1 MAAAKTT
8 GAKTT
13 GTKTTATKTTAK
25 EPEKPRRLNI
35 YEKLQN
41 IQAELKAPKNQEAR
55 NKNGQIIYKYRSFED
70 ILEGLKPLLERY
82 DTTLVLDDEIVQ
94 IGERFYIRAEATL
107 IDAEAIQ
114 EEQNDWCNRKLIKV
128 RAYARET
135 DTVTGLGDAQVT
147 AAASSYARKQALN
160 GLFLIDDTEPKQT
173 APQLT
178 QDTEEKQT
186 APPITQDTEEKA
198 TASQI
203 KTMQEIAAKM
213 GKVLNEEAVKNWS
226 MTKAAEWID
235 QHKGK

>member
-13 GTKTTATKTTAK
+13 GTKTTAK

-41 IQAELKAPKNQEAR
+41 IQAELKAPKTQEAR

-82 DTTLVLDDEIVQ
+82 NTTLVLDDEIVQ

-107 IDAEAIQ
+107 IDAEAVM
-114 EEQNDWCNRKLIKV
+114 EESTGWGQGKVIKV

-173 APQLT
+173 APQI
-178 QDTEEKQT
+178 TEEPKQT
-186 APPITQDTEEKA
+186 APQITQDTEEKA

-213 GKVLNEEAVKNWS
+213 GKQLNEAAVQNWS
-226 MTKAAEWID
+226 MAKAAEWID

>member
-1 MAAAKTT
+1 MAA
-8 GAKTT
+8 AKTT
-13 GTKTTATKTTAK
+13 GTKTTATKTTAKTTAK

-107 IDAEAIQ
+107 IDAEAIM
-114 EEQNDWCNRKLIKV
+114 EERTDWGQGKVIKV

-160 GLFLIDDTEPKQT
+160 GLFLIDDTEPEQT
-173 APQLT
+173 APQ
-178 QDTEEKQT
+178 
-186 APPITQDTEEKA
+186 ITQDTEEKA

-213 GKVLNEEAVKNWS
+213 GKQLDEEAVKNWS
-226 MTKAAEWID
+226 ITKAAEWID
-235 QHKGK
+235 QHKGE

>member
-1 MAAAKTT
+1 MAAVKTT

-13 GTKTTATKTTAK
+13 GTKTTAK

-41 IQAELKAPKNQEAR
+41 IQAELKAPKTQEAR

-82 DTTLVLDDEIVQ
+82 NTTLVLDDEIVQ

-114 EEQNDWCNRKLIKV
+114 EGQNDWCERKLIKV

-173 APQLT
+173 APQIA
-178 QDTEEKQT
+178 EEPKQT
-186 APPITQDTEEKA
+186 APQITQDTEEKA

-203 KTMQEIAAKM
+203 KTMQEIATKM
-213 GKVLNEEAVKNWS
+213 GKQLNEAAVQNWS

>member
-1 MAAAKTT
+1 MAA
-8 GAKTT
+8 AKTT

-41 IQAELKAPKNQEAR
+41 IQAELKAPKTQEAR

-107 IDAEAIQ
+107 IDAEA
-114 EEQNDWCNRKLIKV
+114 NPKDLDAWCERVIKV

-135 DTVTGLGDAQVT
+135 DTVSGLGDAQVT

-160 GLFLIDDTEPKQT
+160 GLFLIDDTEPEQT
-173 APQLT
+173 APQIT
-178 QDTEEKQT
+178 QNTEEKPT
-186 APPITQDTEEKA
+186 APPITQGTEKKA

-213 GKVLNEEAVKNWS
+213 GKQLDEAAVKNWS
-226 MTKAAEWID
+226 MDRAAEWID

>member
-1 MAAAKTT
+1 MAA
-8 GAKTT
+8 AKTT
-13 GTKTTATKTTAK
+13 GTKTTGTKTTAK

-41 IQAELKAPKNQEAR
+41 IQAELKAPKTQEAR

-114 EEQNDWCNRKLIKV
+114 EGQNDWCERKVIKV

-135 DTVTGLGDAQVT
+135 DTVT

-173 APQLT
+173 APQIT

-186 APPITQDTEEKA
+186 APQGTEEKA

-213 GKVLNEEAVKNWS
+213 GKVLNEETVKNWS

-235 QHKGK
+235 QHKGE

>member
-107 IDAEAIQ
+107 IDAEAIM
-114 EEQNDWCNRKLIKV
+114 EERNDWGQGKVIKV

-135 DTVTGLGDAQVT
+135 DTVSGLGDAQVT

-160 GLFLIDDTEPKQT
+160 GLFLIDDTEPEPTAPQITEEPKQT
-173 APQLT
+173 APQL
-178 QDTEEKQT
+178 
-186 APPITQDTEEKA
+186 TQDTEEKA

-213 GKVLNEEAVKNWS
+213 GKQLDEEAVKNWS

>member
-8 GAKTT
+8 G
-13 GTKTTATKTTAK
+13 TKQPRNNRETTAK

-41 IQAELKAPKNQEAR
+41 IQAELKAPKTQEAR

-82 DTTLVLDDEIVQ
+82 DTTLVLDDDIVQ

-107 IDAEAIQ
+107 IDAEATH
-114 EEQNDWCNRKLIKV
+114 EGRSDWFERVIKV

-135 DTVTGLGDAQVT
+135 DTVSGLGDAQVT

-160 GLFLIDDTEPKQT
+160 GLFLIDDTEPEPT
-173 APQLT
+173 APQIT
-178 QDTEEKQT
+178 QDTEEKPT
-186 APPITQDTEEKA
+186 APPINQDTEKKA

-213 GKVLNEEAVKNWS
+213 GKQLDEAAVKNWS
-226 MTKAAEWID
+226 MDRAAEWID

>member
-13 GTKTTATKTTAK
+13 GTKTTAK

-41 IQAELKAPKNQEAR
+41 IQAELKAPKTQEAR

-82 DTTLVLDDEIVQ
+82 DMTLVLDDEIVQ

-107 IDAEAIQ
+107 IDAEATLIDAEDD
-114 EEQNDWCNRKLIKV
+114 EEGRNDWFGRIIKV

-135 DTVTGLGDAQVT
+135 DTVSGLGDAQVT

-173 APQLT
+173 APQI
-178 QDTEEKQT
+178 TEEPKPT

-213 GKVLNEEAVKNWS
+213 GKQLNEAAVQNWS

>member
-8 GAKTT
+8 G
-13 GTKTTATKTTAK
+13 TKTTAK

-41 IQAELKAPKNQEAR
+41 IQAELKAPKTQEAR

-107 IDAEAIQ
+107 IDAEAVM
-114 EEQNDWCNRKLIKV
+114 EESTGWGQGKFIKV

-173 APQLT
+173 DPQIA
-178 QDTEEKQT
+178 EEPKQT
-186 APPITQDTEEKA
+186 APQVTQDTEEKA

-203 KTMQEIAAKM
+203 KTMQDIAAKM
-213 GKVLNEEAVKNWS
+213 GKVLNEAAVENWS
-226 MTKAAEWID
+226 MTRAAEWID

>member
-1 MAAAKTT
+1 MAAT
-8 GAKTT
+8 KTT
-13 GTKTTATKTTAK
+13 GTKTTGTKTTAK

-41 IQAELKAPKNQEAR
+41 IQAELKAPKTQEAR

-114 EEQNDWCNRKLIKV
+114 EGQNDWCERKVIKV

-173 APQLT
+173 APQI
-178 QDTEEKQT
+178 TEEPKPT
-186 APPITQDTEEKA
+186 APQGTEEKA

-213 GKVLNEEAVKNWS
+213 GKQLNEAAVQNWS

-235 QHKGK
+235 QHKGE

>member
-1 MAAAKTT
+1 MAA
-8 GAKTT
+8 AKTT
-13 GTKTTATKTTAK
+13 GTKTTAKTAAK

-107 IDAEAIQ
+107 IDAEAIM
-114 EEQNDWCNRKLIKV
+114 EESTGWGQGKVIKV

-135 DTVTGLGDAQVT
+135 DTVSGLGDAQVT

-160 GLFLIDDTEPKQT
+160 GLFLIDDTEPEQT
-173 APQLT
+173 APQL
-178 QDTEEKQT
+178 
-186 APPITQDTEEKA
+186 TQDTEEKA

-213 GKVLNEEAVKNWS
+213 GKQLDEAAVKNWS

-235 QHKGK
+235 QHKGE

>member
-8 GAKTT
+8 GTKQPRNSHETT
-13 GTKTTATKTTAK
+13 TK

-35 YEKLQN
+35 YEKLEN
-41 IQAELKAPKNQEAR
+41 IQAELKAPKTQEAR
-55 NKNGQIIYKYRSFED
+55 NKNGQIIYKYRLFED

-82 DTTLVLDDEIVQ
+82 DTTLVLDDDIVQ

-107 IDAEAIQ
+107 IDAEAIM
-114 EEQNDWCNRKLIKV
+114 EERTGWGQGKVIKV

-135 DTVTGLGDAQVT
+135 DTVSGLGDAQVT

-160 GLFLIDDTEPKQT
+160 GLFLIDDTEPE
-173 APQLT
+173 P
-178 QDTEEKQT
+178 T
-186 APPITQDTEEKA
+186 APPITQDTEEKPTAPPITQNSKEKA

-213 GKVLNEEAVKNWS
+213 GKQLDEAAVKNWS
-226 MTKAAEWID
+226 MDRAAEWID

>member
-1 MAAAKTT
+1 MAAT
-8 GAKTT
+8 KTT
-13 GTKTTATKTTAK
+13 GTKTTGTKTTAK

-41 IQAELKAPKNQEAR
+41 IQAELKAPKTQEAR

-107 IDAEAIQ
+107 IDAEDD
-114 EEQNDWCNRKLIKV
+114 EEGRGRNDWFERIIKV

-135 DTVTGLGDAQVT
+135 DTVSGLGDAQVT

-173 APQLT
+173 APQI
-178 QDTEEKQT
+178 TEEPKPI

-213 GKVLNEEAVKNWS
+213 GKLLNEAAVQNWS

>member
-1 MAAAKTT
+1 MAAVKTT

-13 GTKTTATKTTAK
+13 GTKTTAK
-25 EPEKPRRLNI
+25 EPEKSRRLNI

-41 IQAELKAPKNQEAR
+41 IQAELKAPKTQEAR

-107 IDAEAIQ
+107 IDAEAVM
-114 EEQNDWCNRKLIKV
+114 EESTGWGQGKVIKV

-135 DTVTGLGDAQVT
+135 DTVTCLGDAQVT

-173 APQLT
+173 APQI
-178 QDTEEKQT
+178 TEEPKQT
-186 APPITQDTEEKA
+186 APQITQDTEEKA

-213 GKVLNEEAVKNWS
+213 GKQLNEAAVQNWS

>member
-1 MAAAKTT
+1 MAA
-8 GAKTT
+8 AKTT
-13 GTKTTATKTTAK
+13 GTKTTGTKTTAK

-107 IDAEAIQ
+107 IDAEATQ
-114 EEQNDWCNRKLIKV
+114 EGRSDWFERVIKV

-135 DTVTGLGDAQVT
+135 DTVSGLGDAQVT

-160 GLFLIDDTEPKQT
+160 GLFLIDDTEPEQT
-173 APQLT
+173 APQ
-178 QDTEEKQT
+178 
-186 APPITQDTEEKA
+186 ITQDTEEKA

-213 GKVLNEEAVKNWS
+213 GKQLDEAAVKNWS

-235 QHKGK
+235 QHKGE

>member
-8 GAKTT
+8 G
-13 GTKTTATKTTAK
+13 TKTTAK

-41 IQAELKAPKNQEAR
+41 IQAELKAPKTQEAR

-114 EEQNDWCNRKLIKV
+114 EGRSDWCERVIKV

-135 DTVTGLGDAQVT
+135 DTVSGLGDAQVT

-160 GLFLIDDTEPKQT
+160 GLFLIDDTEPKPT

-178 QDTEEKQT
+178 QE
-186 APPITQDTEEKA
+186 TEEKA

-213 GKVLNEEAVKNWS
+213 GKQLDEAAVKNWS
-226 MTKAAEWID
+226 MTRAAEWID
-235 QHKGK
+235 QHKGE